1 MNSSSPNSKS
11 NKPVDKNSKDKN
23 KPGNKSPNL
32 LTKANFIAQGKYY
45 LDQYLQ
51 IMSRNFKLLGREN
64 QELLIKRIC
73 QTLTLGLTSL
83 ALVFAYSFIPEI
95 IRIFLVPVAGLLAW
109 WLGSN
114 LVTSVMLDR
123 LQNYLDKEN

>member
-1 MNSSSPNSKS
+1 MNSPSPNSKS
-11 NKPVDKNSKDKN
+11 NKSVDKNPNDKSK
-23 KPGNKSPNL
+23 PSNKSLNL